1 MATGYRPLTTD
12 DKDYPLADPSVDT
25 MIRAYA
31 VEVRAG
37 HKDRASRENAAAQ
50 MGFADGACDP
60 EHSRPE
66 YIVSMADVLFPTIRD
81 RIGDGRTLSVP
92 EVARAA
98 TDFFDALR

>member
-37 HKDRASRENAAAQ
+37 HKDPASREIAARQ
-50 MGFADGACDP
+50 MGFVPEACDD
-60 EHSRPE
+60 ELDRAAYVVE
-66 YIVSMADVLFPTIRD
+66 MARVLFPSLRD
-81 RIGDGRTLSVP
+81 RIGDGQTVSVP
-92 EVARAA
+92 EVTRAA
-98 TDFFDALR
+98 ADFFASLR